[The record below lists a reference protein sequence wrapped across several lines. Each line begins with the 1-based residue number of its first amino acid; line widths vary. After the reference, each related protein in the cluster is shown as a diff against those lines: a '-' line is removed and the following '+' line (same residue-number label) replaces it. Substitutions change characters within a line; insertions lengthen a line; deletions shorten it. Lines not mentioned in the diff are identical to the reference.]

1 MLKFGKTKVAKESFM
16 VQKDQYD
23 VNNIVISKLVETK
36 NNFKYLIGYLDEV
49 IRQLVLILPKMSRYV
64 KAFKAFKGKVAN
76 KDKNHKVMSLRL
88 NDNKLL
94 EKYETVCTKIEYLEN
109 IKSDALPVYDDRFIK
124 N

>member
-64 KAFKAFKGKVAN
+64 KAFKGKVAN
-76 KDKNHKVMSLRL
+76 KDKNHKVMSLLYVIIMSR
-88 NDNKLL
+88 
-94 EKYETVCTKIEYLEN
+94 T
-109 IKSDALPVYDDRFIK
+109 RFRVNPHSIVA
-124 N
+124 

>member
-64 KAFKAFKGKVAN
+64 KAFKGKDAN
-76 KDKNHKVMSLRL
+76 KDKNHKVMSLLYVIIMSR
-88 NDNKLL
+88 
-94 EKYETVCTKIEYLEN
+94 T
-109 IKSDALPVYDDRFIK
+109 RFRVNPHSIVA
-124 N
+124 